1 MIFAGDGYVYTQV
14 PFKSNEEGI
23 YGLCA
28 PTGAKNM
35 KDSVA
40 RIKCFYIL
48 LENYK
53 KGERYEY
60 LVTMI
65 PAKQD
70 RKSVV

>member
-14 PFKSNEEGI
+14 PFKSNDEGM

-40 RIKCFYIL
+40 RDKML
-48 LENYK
+48 LHSVGELQ
-53 KGERYEY
+53 KGGK
-60 LVTMI
+60 I
-65 PAKQD
+65 
-70 RKSVV
+70 